1 MNLTLHS
8 SVQILV
14 CAQTQKCI
22 FICKKISEPE
32 GHCGIWNKSDKE
44 GHIFYDLLY
53 VGSVD

>member
-44 GHIFYDLLY
+44 GQIFYDLY
-53 VGSVD
+53 VCSVD